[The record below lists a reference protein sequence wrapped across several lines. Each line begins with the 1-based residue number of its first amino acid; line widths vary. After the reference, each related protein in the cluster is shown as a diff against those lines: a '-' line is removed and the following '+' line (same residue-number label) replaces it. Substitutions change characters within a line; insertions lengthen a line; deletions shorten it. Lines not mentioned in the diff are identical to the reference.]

1 MRDRETS
8 TTERVGIACSL
19 LYRGG
24 GWPTRTIADKL
35 GVGQGGAY
43 SMLSK
48 LSRGLPLTLDDSGW
62 RMVRSGE

>member
-24 GWPTRTIADKL
+24 SWPTRTIADKL

-48 LSRGLPLTLDDSGW
+48 LSRVLPLALDGGGW
-62 RMVRSGE
+62 RMVQLGE